1 MISIIVATDK
11 NGAIGKDNALLWHL
25 PNDLKRFKA
34 ITSGHPVIMGRK
46 TYESIGKP
54 LPNRQNVIISNNKNY
69 KADGCEVV
77 HSLKEA
83 IELCKGSD
91 IYIIGGGTI
100 YKEAMHIAD
109 KLYLT
114 LVDIELDADT
124 YLENFNLDQWMLEHS
139 EEHLADK
146 KHQYN
151 YQFLDYVKRQ

>member
-25 PNDLKRFKA
+25 PNDLKRFKV
-34 ITSGHPVIMGRK
+34 ITSGHPVIMGRR

-54 LPNRQNVIISNNKNY
+54 LPNRRNVIISNNKNY

-100 YKEAMHIAD
+100 YKEAMYIAD

-114 LVDIELDADT
+114 LVDVELEADT
-124 YLENFNLDQWMLEHS
+124 YLENFHLDQWIVEHS
-139 EEHLADK
+139 EEHLADE

-151 YQFLDYVKRQ
+151 YQFIDYLRRQ